1 MESEMASDR
10 VISDE
15 NFKRLQRLAVP
26 LVDTLDTTLARI
38 LDSYEG
44 LAGYSESVTS
54 PISSVKTT
62 TLPIE
67 RPYPPFDPPDLTH
80 TKVTFA
86 SVGRKSLDTTT
97 WNALLDELVRL
108 AKRQL
113 RDFSAVRKVSP
124 VNLVEGEKVDDGY
137 HFLADIGISVQGQ
150 SANDAWRGIAH
161 IARAIDHRVQVHF
174 FWRNKEKALH
184 PGEGGCFQID
194 GQE

>member
-1 MESEMASDR
+1 MENEMGQPRTISE
-10 VISDE
+10 E

-26 LVDTLDTTLARI
+26 LVDTLDSALTRI
-38 LDSYEG
+38 LDSYENEFRN
-44 LAGYSESVTS
+44 SETS
-54 PISSVKTT
+54 PLVPAPKAT

-67 RPYPPFDPPDLTH
+67 RPYHPFDPPDLTH

-86 SVGRKSLDTTT
+86 SVGSKSLDSPT

-113 RDFSAVRKVSP
+113 GDFSAVRKVSL
-124 VNLVEGEKVDDGY
+124 VNLVQGEKVDDGY

-150 SANDAWRGIAH
+150 SANDAWRGIAQ
-161 IARAIDHRVQVHF
+161 IARAIDRRVQVHF
-174 FWRNKEKALH
+174 FWRSKEKALR

-194 GQE
+194 GRD

>member
-1 MESEMASDR
+1 METEMNSGRLISED
-10 VISDE
+10 

-38 LDSYEG
+38 LDSYES
-44 LAGYSESVTS
+44 LAEVSEPAASE
-54 PISSVKTT
+54 ISSVKTI

-67 RPYPPFDPPDLTH
+67 RPYQPFDPPDLTH

-86 SVGRKSLDTTT
+86 SVGRKSIDGPT

-113 RDFSAVRKVSP
+113 RDFSAVRKVSL

-174 FWRNKEKALH
+174 FWRNKDKALH

-194 GQE
+194 GQG